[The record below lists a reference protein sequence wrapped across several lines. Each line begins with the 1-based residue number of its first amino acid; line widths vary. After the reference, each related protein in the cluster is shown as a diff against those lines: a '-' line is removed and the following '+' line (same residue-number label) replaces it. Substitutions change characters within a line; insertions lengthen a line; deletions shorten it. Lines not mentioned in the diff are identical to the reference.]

1 MNYLITAAGLGTRF
15 LKKGIKPPKPL
26 IKVKG
31 IELILWSINSFEFFN
46 NDNLYIVCLKVD
58 KVKKILEKK
67 ISLIYPNINILW
79 FELDKSLNG
88 QLLTSL
94 RAIDFFGIKGEI
106 IIHNCDTFFKINNK
120 NFNSLRNRDTF
131 GIIPYFNADGNNWS
145 FIKTKEEIIVE
156 VREKE
161 RISNKCSVG
170 TYYFNDAEQFS
181 NLASQYINEK
191 KDQSLDEYYI
201 APFYDYAISKA
212 FNVYHLKCDNVKVY
226 GTCSELLKSFDI
238 SINELLSEN
247 DFNGHQRK
255 TLVFDIDGTICD
267 EPLNGDYS
275 KCEPFKDTCEK
286 LRYQDSIGTY
296 IILYTS
302 RNMRSFNG
310 NIGLI
315 NKYTS
320 FTLNKWLL
328 KNNIPFDELYFGKPW
343 GKDLSYIDDKS
354 LSIQEFLSPTNENL

>member
-31 IELILWSINSFEFFN
+31 IELLLWSINSFDFCI
-46 NDNLYIVCLKVD
+46 NDNLFIVSLKVD

-67 ISLIYPNINILW
+67 ISLLFPNINILW
-79 FELDKSLNG
+79 YELDESLNG
-88 QLLTSL
+88 QLLTSIQ
-94 RAIDFFGIKGEI
+94 AIDFFGIHGEI
-106 IIHNCDTFFKINNK
+106 LIHNCDTFYKLNYSELNYLK
-120 NFNSLRNRDTF
+120 NRNSF
-131 GIIPYFNADGNNWS
+131 GIIPYFNAEGFNWS
-145 FIKTKEEIIVE
+145 FIKIENELVVE
-156 VREKE
+156 VKEKE
-161 RISNKCSVG
+161 RISNNCSVG
-170 TYYFNDAEQFS
+170 SYYFRNAEEFS
-181 NLASQYINEK
+181 ILAKKYVNEK
-191 KDQSLDEYYI
+191 KDKSLDEYYV
-201 APFYDYAISKA
+201 APFYDYAISKS
-212 FNVYHLKCDNVKVY
+212 FNVYSLKCKHVKVY
-226 GTCSELLKSFDI
+226 GNCTELLESFDI

-267 EPLNGDYS
+267 QSLNGDYS
-275 KCEPFKDTCEK
+275 QSVPINDICDK
-286 LRYQDSIGTY
+286 LRYQNSIGTY

-315 NKYTS
+315 NKHTS
-320 FTLNKWLL
+320 LTLNNWLL

-343 GKDLSYIDDKS
+343 GKDLSYVDDKF
-354 LSIQEFLSPTNENL
+354 LSIKDFLNTH